1 MALVTVSKILLQQNY
16 SNSQGVGYHGLSCIM
31 ALKQLCV
38 IVTKETSLSVYVS
51 IVTSSR
57 GIVVIDG
64 GMLITVFLYTVWA
77 TSLQGGSGRSGTYT
91 VYMSICNN
99 YGFIGIDP

>member
-1 MALVTVSKILLQQNY
+1 MALVTISKTLLQQNY

-38 IVTKETSLSVYVS
+38 IVTKETTLSVYVS

-64 GMLITVFLYTVWA
+64 GMLITVFCILCGPLLCRVA
-77 TSLQGGSGRSGTYT
+77 QEK
-91 VYMSICNN
+91 VEHIQ
-99 YGFIGIDP
+99 FI